1 MARKSRKN
9 KNKKVECIQ
18 KKWKVAVYCR
28 ISKYNAGRSDA
39 ESLEVQSEYVVQYL
53 ENKLEF
59 QLEEIYLDNG
69 YTGRNFDRPE
79 FIRLMQDIQNKRID
93 CIVVKDLS
101 RFGRNFVEAGYYL
114 ERMFPFIGVR
124 FIAINDQ
131 YDSEQSTARNGMT
144 VPIKGVLNELYSK
157 DLSKK
162 VRNSFEQ
169 KRKNGDNLS
178 VVAYGYR
185 KDEDNQGKLLID
197 EEVSCFVKIMFDKK
211 CGGASY
217 EEIAKI
223 LITME
228 APIPQIRREQ
238 LGLVKT
244 RKCNRRETWKGSDV
258 CRILKNPIYT
268 GCIAYNRFDYVDGY
282 RKTPK
287 DNPREKWM
295 LVENSNPAIV
305 SMDVF
310 DQVYHIMQNEAAIR
324 ERKKIMVEER
334 PENVFRGL
342 AFCHQCGS
350 PLYAKRV
357 YGVNGVRFQ
366 NILCRKC
373 EKEHKVE
380 IADIL
385 LQILVMDQIRMQI
398 EAGQVAVKMK
408 EQFHSSSH
416 YLKQEKVYR
425 EGLQRC
431 ISSNEQI
438 KSKKRRIYEDYV
450 EGILDEEEYSSFRD
464 KLAEQEEE
472 ITRNLQ
478 AAKKALEEYT
488 SLGTEVKFNSY
499 KDVEAK
505 LMNFSE
511 ELLRSLVKRIEID
524 KDNNLFLTF
533 IFKDQVTCI
542 KELEAVL

>member
-1 MARKSRKN
+1 MARTSRKN
-9 KNKKVECIQ
+9 KKAQAECIQ
-18 KKWKVAVYCR
+18 KKWRVAVYGR

-53 ENKLEF
+53 NNKPEF

-79 FIRLMQDIQNKRID
+79 FKRLMQDIQNKRID

-131 YDSEQSTARNGMT
+131 YDSEHSTAKNGMT

-197 EEVSCFVKIMFDKK
+197 EEVSGFVKIIFDKK

-217 EEIAKI
+217 EEIAKM

-228 APIPQIRREQ
+228 APIPQVRREQ
-238 LGLVKT
+238 LGLVKV
-244 RKCNRRETWKGSDV
+244 RKGNRRETWKGSDV

-295 LVENSNPAIV
+295 MVENSNPSIV
-305 SMDVF
+305 SMDAF
-310 DQVYHIMQNEAAIR
+310 DKIYEIMQKEADRR
-324 ERKKIMVEER
+324 ERKKAMVEKR
-334 PENVFRGL
+334 PENIFSGL

-350 PLYAKRV
+350 PLYAKSV
-357 YGVNGVRFQ
+357 YGVKGVRFQ

-373 EKEHKVE
+373 EKEQRVE

-385 LQILVMDQIRMQI
+385 LQILVMDQIRLQI
-398 EAGQVAVKMK
+398 EAGQLAMKLK
-408 EQFHSSSH
+408 EQFYSSSN
-416 YLKQEKVYR
+416 YQKQEKVYR
-425 EGLQRC
+425 EELQRC
-431 ISSNEQI
+431 MSSSEQM
-438 KSKKRRIYEDYV
+438 KSKKRRLYEDYV
-450 EGILDEEEYSSFRD
+450 EGILDEKEYSGFRD
-464 KLAEQEEE
+464 KLAEQEKE
-472 ITRNLQ
+472 ISKKLQ
-478 AAKKALEEYT
+478 EARKMLEEYT
-488 SLGTEVKFNSY
+488 TLGEETKLLPY

-533 IFKDQVTCI
+533 IFKDQVICI
-542 KELEAVL
+542 KELEAVI